1 MLITIAENLEVD
13 VDKGCFNDMEML
25 DILVDLDSGDPL
37 AISKLCTRMLSKED
51 KKKLYDHFRD
61 KDGQVRTEVFIPIV
75 MDIMSKLGEE
85 EKNS

>member
-1 MLITIAENLEVD
+1 MLIKIADDLEVN

-37 AISKLCTRMLSKED
+37 AISKLCTKMLSKED
-51 KKKLYDHFRD
+51 KKKLYDHLRSE
-61 KDGQVRTEVFIPIV
+61 DGQVHTEVFAPVV
-75 MDIMSKLGEE
+75 MDIMNQLGTE